1 MATSKGE
8 KPDHGSHRVRHREK
22 DAKARGQH
30 VGEKDLFAIYSHGN
44 AQPSGSEY
52 SHQQADA
59 HVKQYLMLALV
70 GDFFDAVSDVLIL
83 GKAFE
88 NLAAFVYRKGA
99 ADPTQAEH
107 SQQDDAQ
114 TLTPGQPPQ

>member
-44 AQPSGSEY
+44 AHPSGSEY

-59 HVKQYLMLALV
+59 HVKQKLMLALV
-70 GDFFDAVSDVLIL
+70 VDFLDAVSDVLFL

-88 NLAAFVYRKGA
+88 NHSAFVYRKGA
-99 ADPTQAEH
+99 ADHTQAEL
-107 SQQDDAQ
+107 SQQDDD
-114 TLTPGQPPQ
+114 LTFTHGQQ

>member
-8 KPDHGSHRVRHREK
+8 NPDHGSHRMRHREK
-22 DAKARGQH
+22 DAEARGQH

-44 AQPSGSEY
+44 AQPGGGEY

-70 GDFFDAVSDVLIL
+70 GDLFDAMSDVLLL

-88 NLAAFVYRKGA
+88 NLAAFVYRNGA
-99 ADPTQAEH
+99 ADPPQTNQ
-107 SQQDDAQ
+107 SQ
-114 TLTPGQPPQ
+114 